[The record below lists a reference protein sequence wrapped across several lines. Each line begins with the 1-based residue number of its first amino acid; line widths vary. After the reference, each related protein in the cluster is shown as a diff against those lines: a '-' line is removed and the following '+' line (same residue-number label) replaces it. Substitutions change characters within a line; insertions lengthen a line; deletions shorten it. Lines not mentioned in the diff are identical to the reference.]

1 MENRFPHFARHETA
15 LREAQRLRAEALR
28 YGTGWVIGAVR
39 RAFVPKK

>member
-1 MENRFPHFARHETA
+1 MENRFPHFARYETA
-15 LREAQRLRAEALR
+15 VRDAQRLRAEALR